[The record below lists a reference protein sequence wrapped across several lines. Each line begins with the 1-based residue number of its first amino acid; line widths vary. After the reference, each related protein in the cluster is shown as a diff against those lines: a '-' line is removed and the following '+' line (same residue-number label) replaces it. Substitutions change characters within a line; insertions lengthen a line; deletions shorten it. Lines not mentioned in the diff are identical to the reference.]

1 MRLFLM
7 IFSRTDLRISLSKAK
22 NCEETDF
29 DVQKAV
35 APPKLA
41 KKAEK
46 QKMSQTIA
54 KQIFGRRKVGCRES
68 SGTCFDKV

>member
-1 MRLFLM
+1 MHLFLV

-35 APPKLA
+35 APPKLV
-41 KKAEK
+41 KKSEK
-46 QKMSQTIA
+46 QKKLSENFA
-54 KQIFGRRKVGCRES
+54 KKKFSTSKNEM
-68 SGTCFDKV
+68 

>member
-1 MRLFLM
+1 M

-35 APPKLA
+35 APPKLV

-46 QKMSQTIA
+46 QKNLSENFA
-54 KQIFGRRKVGCRES
+54 KKIFRRRKMKCRES
-68 SGTCFDKV
+68 SETRFDKV